1 LVSLPPTLFHPYIR
15 IELNPNKV
23 LNIQEFYISYSGR
36 KIMNKIILISM
47 IGMLL
52 LGGVGIRAITTMKLP
67 TGNHAPNAPTLDG
80 PRRVIVGVLYKW
92 SFNSTDPDGDNI
104 TYYVDWGDECGGAQW
119 YGPFPSSEKV
129 EIGHT
134 YTSKNIL
141 LINSLAVD
149 EKGAE
154 SNRTYFEV
162 TISKSSSIDFIF
174 IPLLERFPHAFPI
187 LRYLLDLT

>member
-1 LVSLPPTLFHPYIR
+1 
-15 IELNPNKV
+15 
-23 LNIQEFYISYSGR
+23 
-36 KIMNKIILISM
+36 MNKIILIAM
-47 IGMLL
+47 IGILL
-52 LGGVGIRAITTMKLP
+52 LGGVGISARTTIEIP
-67 TGNHAPNAPTLDG
+67 TDNHAPNAPTIDG
-80 PRRVIVGVLYKW
+80 PRRVMVGVHYKW

-119 YGPFPSSEKV
+119 YGPYPSSEKV

-149 EKGAE
+149 ENGAE

-187 LRYLLDLT
+187 LRYLLDLN

>member
-1 LVSLPPTLFHPYIR
+1 
-15 IELNPNKV
+15 
-23 LNIQEFYISYSGR
+23 
-36 KIMNKIILISM
+36 MNKILLISM

-52 LGGVGIRAITTMKLP
+52 LGGVGISARTTIEIS
-67 TGNHAPNAPTLDG
+67 TDNHAPNAPTLDG
-80 PRRVIVGVLYKW
+80 PRRVMVGVLHTW

-104 TYYVDWGDECGGAQW
+104 TYYVDWGDECGGAEW
-119 YGPFPSSEKV
+119 YGPYPSGENV

-149 EKGAE
+149 ENGAE

-162 TISKSSSIDFIF
+162 TISKSSSIDFI
-174 IPLLERFPHAFPI
+174 PLLERFPHALPM
-187 LRYLLDLT
+187 LRYLLDLN

>member
-1 LVSLPPTLFHPYIR
+1 
-15 IELNPNKV
+15 
-23 LNIQEFYISYSGR
+23 
-36 KIMNKIILISM
+36 MNKIILIAM
-47 IGMLL
+47 IGILL
-52 LGGVGIRAITTMKLP
+52 LGGVGFGAITTMKAS
-67 TGNHAPNAPTLDG
+67 TDNHAPIAPTIDG
-80 PRRVIVGVLYKW
+80 PRHVRLDVEYKW

-119 YGPFPSSEKV
+119 YGPYPSSEKV

-149 EKGAE
+149 ENGAE

-187 LRYLLDLT
+187 LRYLLDLN